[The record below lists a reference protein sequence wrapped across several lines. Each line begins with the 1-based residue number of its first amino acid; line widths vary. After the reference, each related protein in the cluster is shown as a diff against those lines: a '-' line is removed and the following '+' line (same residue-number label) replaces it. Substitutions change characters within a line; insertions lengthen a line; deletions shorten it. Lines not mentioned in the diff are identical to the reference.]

1 MKPSWVPS
9 FTEALGVPHLI
20 AVPTP
25 SCALT
30 SWAPGYLVK
39 LGPLRDLGQAA
50 VWVEV
55 LQWHLKAQ
63 WAGPGRRLPQGR
75 EGTPDSPLVIRLPKG
90 KTGKGLV
97 LPGGPAEG
105 VLSRLVGEPWAMA
118 AKVGPITQDRGT
130 RALSLL
136 FPA

>member
-1 MKPSWVPS
+1 M
-9 FTEALGVPHLI
+9 
-20 AVPTP
+20 
-25 SCALT
+25 
-30 SWAPGYLVK
+30 
-39 LGPLRDLGQAA
+39 
-50 VWVEV
+50 EV

-63 WAGPGRRLPQGR
+63 WAGQGRSLPQGR

-97 LPGGPAEG
+97 LPSGPAEG
-105 VLSRLVGEPWAMA
+105 VLSGLVGEPWAMA
-118 AKVGPITQDRGT
+118 AKVGPITQERGT